1 MPEGK
6 PLNIIEQEIQMN
18 LCTSDT
24 HWGKKNPGLPI
35 CLGEN
40 QLLASH
46 SSSDEK

>member
-6 PLNIIEQEIQMN
+6 PLNIIEQEMQIN

-24 HWGKKNPGLPI
+24 HWRKNNPGLPI

-40 QLLASH
+40 QLLV
-46 SSSDEK
+46 